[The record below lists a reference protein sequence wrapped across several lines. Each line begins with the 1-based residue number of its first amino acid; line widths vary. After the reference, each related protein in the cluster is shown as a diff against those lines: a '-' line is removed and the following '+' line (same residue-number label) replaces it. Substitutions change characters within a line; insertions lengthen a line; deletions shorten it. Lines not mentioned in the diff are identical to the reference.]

1 MHNLITFPIVPRAV
15 VHDVTE
21 IDLAA
26 QIRRGDVTYEEIAR
40 RFENVGFADWM
51 ERQGLKIYRLGV
63 VGPHPAKPET
73 P

>member
-1 MHNLITFPIVPRAV
+1 MDNLVNFPIIPRPIA
-15 VHDVTE
+15 HDVTE

-26 QIRRGDVTYEEIAR
+26 QIRRGDVTFEEIAR

-51 ERQGLKIYRLGV
+51 ERQGLQIYRLGV

>member
-1 MHNLITFPIVPRAV
+1 MDNLITFPIIPRPVA
-15 VHDVTE
+15 HDVTE

-26 QIRRGDVTYEEIAR
+26 QIRRGDVTFAEIAR
-40 RFENVGFADWM
+40 RFEHVGFAEWM
-51 ERQGLKIYRLGV
+51 QRQGLQIYRLGV